1 MGKAARLNG
10 LEAPPN
16 ELDPILRPGF
26 SNDVLTR
33 IERPLLANSWGMK
46 LMDRMNSRWLRQYEA
61 IELLREF
68 RNTEVLYLPN
78 SGNAGDS
85 LISTATMQAFR
96 RLNISYQP
104 ITLDANVDGRIV
116 ILGGGG
122 NFIPLYATIRNAL
135 VRFAGRAKRII
146 LLPHTIRGNEDL
158 IPDLPA
164 STLLIC
170 REIPSYDHVINVN
183 PRCEV
188 ALAHDMAFH
197 LDPEELLIND
207 PDAAEFQSVFL
218 GKLTDAGV
226 TTADIAR
233 RPEMRFFRLDG
244 ESTGKHGGGDIDIS
258 SLFEFGVW
266 PRNSEKS
273 SWCFLEAI
281 RISRAVITDRLH
293 VGIASAIL
301 GKPCQLHDNS
311 YGKNREVFRHSLRRW
326 SSVSFIG

>member
-16 ELDPILRPGF
+16 GLDPILRPGF

>member
-1 MGKAARLNG
+1 
-10 LEAPPN
+10 
-16 ELDPILRPGF
+16 
-26 SNDVLTR
+26 
-33 IERPLLANSWGMK
+33 
-46 LMDRMNSRWLRQYEA
+46 MDRMNSRWLRQYEA

-85 LISTATMQAFR
+85 LISTATMQLFR

-104 ITLDANVDGRIV
+104 ITLEANVDGKVV

-135 VRFAGRAKRII
+135 TRFAGRAKRIV

-158 IPDLPA
+158 IADLPA

-183 PRCEV
+183 PKCEV

-207 PDAAEFQSVFL
+207 PDAAEFQTVFL
-218 GKLTDAGV
+218 GKLAEAGA
-226 TTADIAR
+226 TTADLSR
-233 RPEMRFFRLDG
+233 RAEMRFFRLDG
-244 ESTGKHGGGDIDIS
+244 ESTGKHGGGDVDIS

-273 SWCFLEAI
+273 SWCFVEAI
-281 RISRAVITDRLH
+281 RIAQAVVTDRLH
-293 VGIASAIL
+293 VSIASAIL
-301 GKPCQLHDNS
+301 GKPCKLYDNS

-326 SSVSFIG
+326 SSVSFMD